1 MFYEG
6 LDVLR
11 KDLRELEEGLTS
23 LGMYAF
29 AISLT
34 ANCFAV
40 NQIRARLIRQ
50 LLRDLRNSIARTLK
64 TSMCVIIKTN
74 VLGAALSY
82 IDQQQG

>member
-11 KDLRELEEGLTS
+11 KDLRELEEGMTS
-23 LGMYAF
+23 LRMYAF

-40 NQIRARLIRQ
+40 NEIRAHLM
-50 LLRDLRNSIARTLK
+50 T
-64 TSMCVIIKTN
+64 IIKRSEELYRKN
-74 VLGAALSY
+74 SQNLYVCHY
-82 IDQQQG
+82 